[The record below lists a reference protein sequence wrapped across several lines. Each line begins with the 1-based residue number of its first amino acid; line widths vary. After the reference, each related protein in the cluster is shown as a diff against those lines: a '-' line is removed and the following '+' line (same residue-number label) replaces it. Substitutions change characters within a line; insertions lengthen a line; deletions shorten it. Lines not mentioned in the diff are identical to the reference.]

1 MTDLSTLK
9 NEEIILCSDFYFSSL
24 QKRLL
29 VYFIFTAMII
39 DQAKKKNPDLE
50 NVFFLK
56 NGDVVFKSD
65 IIDKAQEK
73 RRQEEANAAKAK
85 SNPKKGDKRP
95 PEKDVPHQML
105 EVLSVTSEDESKFQS
120 AKKSNKSKHISV
132 TPGGTTETSKKKSIG
147 ASRRDFSR

>member
-1 MTDLSTLK
+1 MLFRSPICK
-9 NEEIILCSDFYFSSL
+9 
-24 QKRLL
+24 KRCNKL
-29 VYFIFTAMII
+29 VVDSYLEMII

-56 NGDVVFKSD
+56 NGDIVFKLD
-65 IIDKAQEK
+65 IIDEADEAEEK

-95 PEKDVPHQML
+95 PEKDISHEMI

-120 AKKSNKSKHISV
+120 AKKSYKSKHMSV
-132 TPGGTTETSKKKSIG
+132 TPDGTIETSKKKSVG
-147 ASRRDFSR
+147 ASRRDFSRGIIQHRSLPL